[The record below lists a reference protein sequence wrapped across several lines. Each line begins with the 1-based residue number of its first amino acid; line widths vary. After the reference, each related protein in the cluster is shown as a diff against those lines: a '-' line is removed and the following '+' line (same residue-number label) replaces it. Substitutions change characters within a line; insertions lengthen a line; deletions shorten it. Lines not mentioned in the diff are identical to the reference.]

1 MNDNNGPTTTGHRYE
16 TIFCVFLL
24 AVVFLYRDNSHLVY
38 PNILYL
44 FAGLLSFNLFAGW
57 ALRRGP
63 TQAGVA
69 AAIVLGN
76 CALITGILSQSGGAD
91 SNLWVLYLLPI
102 YTVCLLLD
110 GFQLVLIVLGIVSFN
125 AVFHCLSVDHDI
137 DATTMF
143 NLSLK
148 TGLFIFA
155 AAATWRMAQKDR
167 RSLEKV
173 AEARTEIER
182 MARRVEEQKMTIQ
195 ESSQMASIGQAASGI
210 AHDIAGPL
218 TVILGTAR
226 MLLEDNVAQIYRT
239 DLERIIR
246 AAHLCETISSN
257 VLSFAR
263 SHSLETE
270 PCDLRRVVE
279 SALQI
284 YEPLLLERK
293 IEIETE
299 FSPRLSLIQG
309 CPSQLERVLL
319 NLFSNARGA
328 MKEGGRLR
336 IAVEE
341 SSPRPFSIPWVQVT
355 VEDTGPG
362 VSPAALAKIFKPF
375 NTTKAPGEGTGLGL
389 YVCRQIAVDHR
400 GRLHV
405 ENREEG
411 GARFILSIPSE
422 AEDMAPSMAEPLQ
435 RAA

>member
-1 MNDNNGPTTTGHRYE
+1 MHDKNAISTSHRYE

-38 PNILYL
+38 PKILYS
-44 FAGLLSFNLFAGW
+44 FAGLLTFNLFAGW
-57 ALRRGP
+57 LLRRGS
-63 TQAGVA
+63 TRAGVA
-69 AAIVLGN
+69 AGIVLGN

-102 YTVCLLLD
+102 YTVCLLLN

-125 AVFHCLSVDHDI
+125 AVFHCLAVDHAI
-137 DATTMF
+137 DGSTMF

-148 TGLFIFA
+148 TGLFVFA

-173 AEARTEIER
+173 EESRWEMELMGRRMEA
-182 MARRVEEQKMTIQ
+182 QKTTIQ
-195 ESSQMASIGQAASGI
+195 ESKQMASIGQAAGGI

-239 DLERIIR
+239 DLERIVR
-246 AAHLCETISSN
+246 AAQLCETISSN

-263 SHSLETE
+263 SHAVETE
-270 PCDLRRVVE
+270 PCDMRRVVE

-293 IEIETE
+293 IDIETE
-299 FSPRLSLIQG
+299 FAPNLSTITG
-309 CPSQLERVLL
+309 CSSQLERVLL

-328 MKEGGRLR
+328 MKDGGRLR
-336 IAVEE
+336 IVVEE
-341 SSPRPFSIPWVQVT
+341 SSPRPFSNPWVQVI

-362 VSPAALAKIFKPF
+362 ISPAAFAKIFKPF

-389 YVCRQIAVDHR
+389 YVCRQIAVEHQ

-411 GARFILSIPSE
+411 GARFILSIPSS
-422 AEDMAPSMAEPLQ
+422 AAVAQAVAEPVKQ
-435 RAA
+435 AA